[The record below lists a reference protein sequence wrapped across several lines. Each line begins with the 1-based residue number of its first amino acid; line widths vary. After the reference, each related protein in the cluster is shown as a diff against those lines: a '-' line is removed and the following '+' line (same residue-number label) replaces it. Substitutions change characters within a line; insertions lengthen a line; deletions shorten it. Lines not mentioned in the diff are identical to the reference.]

1 MDRQQTYALEL
12 LKRRLLELE
21 QAHEVE
27 TKMLKDFVELRYD
40 SQGYREFQGYA
51 SKPPCRAKPQC
62 LRQNVLSQNS
72 YGDLPPFPGHKKMG
86 KRTYLHV

>member
-27 TKMLKDFVELRYD
+27 TKMLKDFVELLYD
-40 SQGYREFQGYA
+40 DMKSRIQRISRLCEQAALQSQTAVLETKSLEPKQ
-51 SKPPCRAKPQC
+51 
-62 LRQNVLSQNS
+62 LRRSS
-72 YGDLPPFPGHKKMG
+72 PLPG
-86 KRTYLHV
+86 T

>member
-40 SQGYREFQGYA
+40 DMKSRIQRISRLCEQAALQSQTAVLETKSFEPKQ
-51 SKPPCRAKPQC
+51 
-62 LRQNVLSQNS
+62 LRRPSP
-72 YGDLPPFPGHKKMG
+72 LPG
-86 KRTYLHV
+86 T